1 MESMIA
7 NIRIVEDSLAFILLS
22 IALIYLLSTLVKL
35 KSIPIRVIPVSLIL
49 GLIPLY
55 IWKAMGMTRR
65 VFMQKADNP
74 ELYNS
79 LRDIGEVFESFSGL
93 IIALS
98 FIYILIQLRKLVP
111 E

>member
-98 FIYILIQLRKLVP
+98 FIYILIHLRKLAP
-111 E
+111 R

>member
-7 NIRIVEDSLAFILLS
+7 NIRIVEDTLAFILLS
-22 IALIYLLSTLVKL
+22 IALIYLLSTVVKL
-35 KSIPIRVIPVSLIL
+35 KSIPIRIIPVSLIW

-55 IWKAMGMTRR
+55 IWKTMGMMRR

-74 ELYNS
+74 ELYKW
-79 LRDIGEVFESFSGL
+79 LHDIGEIFESFAGL